1 MAFRMTLMHPPLDD
15 PTLPYHSNAYLA
27 GHLRHNGFED
37 VSIRDVNI
45 EYINYCFESDT
56 IDRLYREVDERLAS
70 LRRRPHLSYQDQ
82 EQYYR
87 LSAAPRLSAEELHDD
102 IRLFRNRAAFLEYPA
117 YVRSM
122 RRLNGYFG
130 LLGSLSYPGEI
141 ENFML
146 KSRGRFSP
154 YSLSDLLSADLAE
167 KLCFPFV
174 EYFHERLRRDP
185 DFTDA
190 DLFGISVVY
199 DHQLI
204 HALHLARMLKRTW
217 PEKRVV
223 FGGTAMSQLYKYLK
237 DKQRIKAFFKLCDAI
252 VIGEGETAICEIA
265 DCKGEF
271 SAGANVT
278 NTITYDRYRDVL
290 TIPQVRYEDL
300 TKLGAPKYDHK
311 WDLYFSPERGINYSP
326 TRGCYWNRCTF
337 CDYGLNTDKPTSPW
351 RERRID
357 QVIEDLREAQR
368 AFGVKYVY
376 LAVDVLAPAYMD
388 RLSDAIIQS
397 GLDIRWSAE
406 IRLEKVFNQDRANK
420 IAQSGA
426 VCLSFGMESGNQ
438 RVLDLIDKGTKVAYM
453 GETMKNFASAGVAVQ
468 LMAFTGFPTET
479 PEEEHETRQF
489 VRDHADYWSAGG
501 LGQFLLTGT
510 SIIARNP
517 EQFGITIIETKDAD
531 IARAITY
538 TGGDGGEKKSSLTED
553 ADASFDDSAAEFPS
567 ILGRP
572 WAGGT
577 DTLHSM
583 IYYET
588 YGRNCFKQF
597 TLDSID
603 AASTP
608 ASADEWLECTV
619 ALDGRLA
626 VSNVDL
632 TKIFANRQLLVDY
645 LKERL
650 EHPAEPTYSSFIEWE
665 SRVPAV
671 AAETTGETY
680 WLVSLTSAVKLGKL
694 VYQLLQVADA
704 KKLKLRDLLGGFSG
718 DVGRKLLDHFHDI
731 ARQGLLSFVPPGGVA
746 STKYAAAAPDA
757 IAESVDSRVVART
770 ASERTPLIQLTRAGA
785 GTTCGAH

>member
-1 MAFRMTLMHPPLDD
+1 MAFRITLMHPPLDD

-27 GHLRHNGFED
+27 GHLRHSGFQD

-45 EYINYCFESDT
+45 EYVNYCMEPQTVERF
-56 IDRLYREVDERLAS
+56 YREVDHRLDR
-70 LRRRPHLSYQDQ
+70 LRARPDLSYQEQ

-87 LSAAPRLSAEELHDD
+87 LSAAPRLDADALKDD
-102 IRLFRNRAAFLEYPA
+102 VSLFRTRSKFLDYGA

-122 RRLNGYFG
+122 RRVNGFFG

-141 ENFML
+141 DNFML

-167 KLCFPFV
+167 RLCCPFV
-174 EYFHERLRRDP
+174 EYFDDRLRHDP
-185 DFTDA
+185 DFKDA
-190 DLFGISVVY
+190 DLFGISIVY

-204 HALHLARMLKRTW
+204 HALHLARMLKRAW
-217 PEKRVV
+217 PDKRVV
-223 FGGTAMSQLYKYLK
+223 FGGTAISQLYKYLK
-237 DKQRIKAFFKLCDAI
+237 DKQRIKSLFKLCDAI

-265 DCKGEF
+265 DCRGDF
-271 SAGANVT
+271 SVGGHIT
-278 NTITYDRYRDVL
+278 NTITYDRYRDTL
-290 TIPQVRYEDL
+290 SFPTVRYEDL
-300 TKLGAPKYDHK
+300 TRLGPPAYDHA

-357 QVIEDLREAQR
+357 QVITDLQEAQR
-368 AFGVKYVY
+368 TYGIKYVY

-388 RLSDAIIQS
+388 RLADAILET

-406 IRLEKVFNQDRANK
+406 IRLEKVFNPDRARK

-438 RVLDLIDKGTKVAYM
+438 RILDLIDKGTKVAYM
-453 GETMKNFASAGVAVQ
+453 SETMKNFAKAGVAVQ
-468 LMAFTGFPTET
+468 LMAFSGFPTET
-479 PEEEHETRQF
+479 AAEENETRQF
-489 VRDHADYWSAGG
+489 VRDNADYWSAGG
-501 LGQFLLTGT
+501 VGQFLLTGT

-517 EQFGITIIETKDAD
+517 EKFGITIIETKDAD

-538 TGGDGGEKKSSLTED
+538 TGGEGADRKQSLTED

-588 YGRNCFKQF
+588 YGRNCFKDH
-597 TLDSID
+597 TLDIVD
-603 AASTP
+603 ASVP
-608 ASADEWLECTV
+608 LSSAELLECTL

-626 VSNVDL
+626 ASNVDFAR
-632 TKIFANRQLLVDY
+632 IFENRQLLVDY

-650 EHPAEPTYSSFIEWE
+650 EYPAEPTYSSFIEWA
-665 SRVPAV
+665 RHVPAV
-671 AAETTGETY
+671 APEAGGETY
-680 WLVSLTSAVKLGKL
+680 WLVSLTAAVKLGKV
-694 VYQLLQVADA
+694 VYQLLQVADTQTLKVGQVLA
-704 KKLKLRDLLGGFSG
+704 GFNEDLRLKLLELFS
-718 DVGRKLLDHFHDI
+718 DI
-731 ARQGLLSFVPPGGVA
+731 AKQGLLSFVPPGGIA
-746 STKYAAAAPDA
+746 SVKYAAAPPNA
-757 IAESVDSRVVART
+757 ISESVESRIVAGPG
-770 ASERTPLIQLTRAGA
+770 AERSPIIQLTKAGSL
-785 GTTCGAH
+785 CGAS